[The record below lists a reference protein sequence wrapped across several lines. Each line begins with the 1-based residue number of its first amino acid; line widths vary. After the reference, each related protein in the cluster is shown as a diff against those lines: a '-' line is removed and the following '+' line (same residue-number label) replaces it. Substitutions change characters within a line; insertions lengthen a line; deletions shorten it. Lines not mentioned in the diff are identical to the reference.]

1 MVEEATQNGKTKNR
15 AMTTKE
21 MNRLVVVVAIRGIG
35 MKGKLFT
42 F

>member
-1 MVEEATQNGKTKNR
+1 MVEGTQNGETKNR

-21 MNRLVVVVAIRGIG
+21 MNRLVVAIRGIG

-42 F
+42 L